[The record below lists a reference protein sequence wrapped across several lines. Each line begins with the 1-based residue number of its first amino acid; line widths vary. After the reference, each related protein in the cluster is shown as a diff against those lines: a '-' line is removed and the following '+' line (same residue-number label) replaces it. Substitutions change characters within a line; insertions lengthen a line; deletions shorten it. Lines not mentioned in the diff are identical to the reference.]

1 MKLTDPLEERL
12 IFDLREIVVVV
23 SGVNMGCQLGC
34 NEFLRVPKGS

>member
-23 SGVNMGCQLGC
+23 SEVNMSC
-34 NEFLRVPKGS
+34 EMSS

>member
-23 SGVNMGCQLGC
+23 SGVNMSC
-34 NEFLRVPKGS
+34 EMSS

>member
-23 SGVNMGCQLGC
+23 SEVYVGGEM
-34 NEFLRVPKGS
+34 SS